1 MCMSLSAFA
10 FSLLVEKDQQNKI
23 EEMSKAV
30 GLGRLYN
37 KRQLATEKSEEDF
50 RIARLKDLFS

>member
-1 MCMSLSAFA
+1 MSLSAFA